1 MTKEEFLKKNEWYC
15 EEKFNNTTGKIK
27 VVKIYFHNG
36 DTVEK
41 GDKIF
46 DFNSSDR
53 TNALFTADANG
64 QIKYCFKSVPT
75 EMDSGEIFAIIE
87 NTKMSRLWDEK
98 SAEYEKLVEEH
109 R

>member
-46 DFNSSDR
+46 DFNSSSE
-53 TNALFTADANG
+53 
-64 QIKYCFKSVPT
+64 IFKSKGFTTSKIRFV
-75 EMDSGEIFAIIE
+75 
-87 NTKMSRLWDEK
+87 
-98 SAEYEKLVEEH
+98 
-109 R
+109 